1 MKISNELAR
10 EFNKA
15 VSDHANHNAD
25 GSINWNFVDADWSRF
40 EAFTEDGPSDAG
52 WEFLTRS
59 YLSTVQSRIR
69 QPEADLPLGSM
80 ADLI

>member
-25 GSINWNFVDADWSRF
+25 GSINWNFVDADCQ
-40 EAFTEDGPSDAG
+40 
-52 WEFLTRS
+52 L
-59 YLSTVQSRIR
+59 LQTVQR
-69 QPEADLPLGSM
+69 DGSS
-80 ADLI
+80 

>member
-25 GSINWNFVDADWSRF
+25 GSINWNFVRVDADWSNATDCA
-40 EAFTEDGPSDAG
+40 EG

-80 ADLI
+80 AELI

>member
-25 GSINWNFVDADWSRF
+25 GSINWNFVDADWSIATDCA
-40 EAFTEDGPSDAG
+40 EG